1 MMFLAFKEI
10 RQSKLRYVLIS
21 VITIAVLFLVFFVT
35 GLANGLAFGDSSSI
49 KNIQADY
56 IVMDKEADSAI
67 TKSNLTSKDVE
78 GISEQLGVDATPL
91 AITMS
96 TLERNNE
103 KDTDVVYFSVD
114 IDNYSELNVIEGK
127 DISELSTNEVIAD
140 KSIQLF
146 GLQLN
151 DEIIDKNTGKKLIIA
166 GFTKDHTYSMMPVV
180 YTDFEVGMNSF
191 YQNKRSYNA
200 VVYSGEKVSITGY
213 DTLTPDDAAK
223 SLPGY
228 KETQG
233 SLLMIVVFLF
243 IISAFVSTVFF
254 YVITLQKVN
263 QFGILKA
270 IGAKTSYIA
279 RSIVIQVS
287 LITMIGVIFSS
298 LLVYGM
304 SQVIPEGMPFRTSPT
319 LVLGTAAL
327 FLVLNLVGSL
337 LSVNKVA
344 KIDALEAIG
353 RVE

>member
-1 MMFLAFKEI
+1 MWKLLAI
-10 RQSKLRYVLIS
+10 
-21 VITIAVLFLVFFVT
+21 
-35 GLANGLAFGDSSSI
+35 
-49 KNIQADY
+49 
-56 IVMDKEADSAI
+56 
-67 TKSNLTSKDVE
+67 
-78 GISEQLGVDATPL
+78 QLGVDATPL
-91 AITMS
+91 AITIS

-114 IDNYSELNVIEGK
+114 IDKYSELNVIEGK

-180 YTDFEVGMNSF
+180 YTDFELGMNSF

-200 VVYSGEKVSITGY
+200 VVYSGDKVSITGY

-319 LVLGTAAL
+319 LVVGTAAL

>member
-1 MMFLAFKEI
+1 M
-10 RQSKLRYVLIS
+10 
-21 VITIAVLFLVFFVT
+21 
-35 GLANGLAFGDSSSI
+35 
-49 KNIQADY
+49 
-56 IVMDKEADSAI
+56 
-67 TKSNLTSKDVE
+67 
-78 GISEQLGVDATPL
+78 
-91 AITMS
+91 
-96 TLERNNE
+96 
-103 KDTDVVYFSVD
+103 
-114 IDNYSELNVIEGK
+114 
-127 DISELSTNEVIAD
+127 IAD

-166 GFTKDHTYSMMPVV
+166 GFTKDQTYSMMPVV
-180 YTDFEVGMNSF
+180 YADFELGMNSF

-213 DTLTPDDAAK
+213 DTVTPVDAAK

-233 SLLMIVVFLF
+233 SLMMIVVFLF

-327 FLVLNLVGSL
+327 FLVLNLLGSL